1 MRRILLCVFLG
12 IMTSAPLASA
22 QNQNAAITHL
32 SDLSRQNQI
41 PQLIEAANS
50 LFTNEKLSPPE
61 QAIVFTFLAHAHKEL
76 GDFHQ
81 ATAEYE
87 KALAILERDGA
98 HPVEYATALAAL
110 GILYADTGQTDAAK
124 HMLLRS
130 VHLLEKD
137 GNQHAETAW
146 LWNDLAT
153 IAADERSNR
162 EAHKCMTHALAEL
175 RLVPDPSPDETLTIT
190 TTQAKIAQIDSD
202 SSAAIA
208 GYQKALSLS
217 KQIHGE
223 QHPQTAMLYVLLG
236 DAYLE
241 AGDIASAR
249 QMTTRGLSLLE
260 ESSSRQSR
268 RYLAAQLAYSKILDA
283 SGSHDEASK
292 LRKEAQTA
300 MKTESSRAQGEISI
314 AALR

>member
-1 MRRILLCVFLG
+1 
-12 IMTSAPLASA
+12 MTSAPLASA
-22 QNQNAAITHL
+22 QNQNAAIAHL
-32 SDLSRQNQI
+32 SSLSRQNQI

-50 LFTNEKLSPPE
+50 LLANEKLAPSE
-61 QAIVFTFLAHAHKEL
+61 EGVVLTFLAHAHKEL

-110 GILYADTGQTDAAK
+110 GILYADIGQTDTAK
-124 HMLLRS
+124 HLLLRS
-130 VHLLEKD
+130 VHLLEKE
-137 GNQHAETAW
+137 GSQHAEIAW

-162 EAHKCMTHALAEL
+162 EAHTCMTHAIAEL
-175 RLVPDPSPDETLTIT
+175 RLVTDPSPDETQTIT
-190 TTQAKIAQIDSD
+190 TTQAKIAQIDGD
-202 SSAAIA
+202 SRAAIA
-208 GYQKALSLS
+208 GYQQALSLS
-217 KQIHGE
+217 KQSHGE
-223 QHPQTAMLYVLLG
+223 QHPETAMLYVLLG
-236 DAYLE
+236 DAYLQ
-241 AGDIASAR
+241 AGDVASAR
-249 QMTTRGLSLLE
+249 QVTTRGLTLLE
-260 ESSSRQSR
+260 ASTSRQSR

-283 SGSHDEASK
+283 SGFHDEASK

-300 MKTESSRAQGEISI
+300 MKTESSRTQGEISI